1 MINMKIKLK
10 TRTIRHKIVKWIAP
24 KLWED
29 AHIPT
34 FRPMIDFLAQNF
46 HRKLI
51 GVEIGVDEG
60 VNAENILTKLSIERL
75 YLIDSYIPYKEDG
88 KYFVTTGKEVLAR
101 KRLSKFQSK
110 IVFLIEKS
118 EDVVSNIPN
127 NLDFVYIDGNHS
139 YESVKQDIQNYYP
152 KIRDGGVLG
161 GHDFARNFLGV
172 LTAVLEFVK
181 EENLKLYRRNVDW
194 WIVKKEE
201 K

>member
-1 MINMKIKLK
+1 MTGMKIKRETLK
-10 TRTIRHKIVKWIAP
+10 IRHKIVKWIAP

-34 FRPMIDFLAQNF
+34 FRPMIDFLVQNF
-46 HRKLI
+46 HRKLV

-60 VNAENILTKLSIERL
+60 VNTKNILTKLPIERL
-75 YLIDSYIPYKEDG
+75 YLVDPYIPYNDG
-88 KYFVTTGKEVLAR
+88 SGVVTAGKEVLAR

-118 EDVVSNIPN
+118 EDVVSMIPD

-139 YESVKQDIQNYYP
+139 YEFVKKDIELYYP
-152 KIRDGGVLG
+152 KVREGGVIG
-161 GHDFARNFLGV
+161 GHDFYKNFLGV
-172 LTAVLEFVK
+172 LTAVIEFVRK
-181 EENLKLYRRNVDW
+181 ENLKLYNKNVDW
-194 WIVKKEE
+194 WVVKKEE